1 MGYQA
6 LLFCPDEK
14 VARVAG
20 QVFSELDFTVEPV
33 SEPFVAVKKLMAQRY
48 DAIVVDCENEQN
60 ATLLFKSAKNSSFNR
75 SSLAIALVEGQAG
88 VAKAYRIGANLLL
101 TKPINV
107 EQAKGTLRVARG
119 LLRKNSDAAAA
130 TTASAAI
137 PTAPAKPAPVPAA
150 SSFSPAS
157 GRAAAPSRPEFTEIK
172 VPPAAI
178 PAATPAAAP
187 AMTASAKVEETPA
200 IEIMP
205 VSQTQ
210 IPLASRPAMKPRPP
224 AYQRAIE
231 TEAAPHEEV
240 KTSAA
245 PVPSKSASPTFMSSM
260 GSGAAPAPAKDLAA
274 PSAKELREIEAAL
287 AHPSSA
293 TTSYDAAPVP
303 TSSTASA
310 GHAPTFAALNKD
322 DAGGSGSKKILI
334 AAVVVLVLGAAGY
347 LGYTKLFNNRTASSP
362 RVVSAPQD
370 SGQPASALTPG
381 ANPAA
386 STSTGAPG
394 SANQTSASKPA
405 AGVSPDKPSVA
416 GTSPATRIAAVTD
429 QGAKKPTPAPMVVR
443 SGGSGARNQSQ
454 GQGDES
460 APSLAVGSANDR
472 NLNGLMAGA
481 GTVAKPSL
489 STMKISQGVS
499 QGLVIKRVPPRYP
512 SAALA
517 FHAQGTVEIEVTINK
532 EGNVTNPKVLSGSKI
547 FVQSALDAVRQWRY
561 KPYYLNGEPVE
572 IQTQITIQ
580 FKPN

>member
-20 QVFSELDFTVEPV
+20 QVFSELDFTVEAV

-119 LLRKNSDAAAA
+119 LLRKNSDAAAS
-130 TTASAAI
+130 TASAAI
-137 PTAPAKPAPVPAA
+137 PAAPAKPAPAPAV
-150 SSFSPAS
+150 SSSSPAS

-172 VPPAAI
+172 VPPAVI

-187 AMTASAKVEETPA
+187 AMTASAKVEENPA

-210 IPLASRPAMKPRPP
+210 IPLASRPTMKPRPP

-231 TEAAPHEEV
+231 TEAAPHEAV

-287 AHPSSA
+287 VHPSSA
-293 TTSYDAAPVP
+293 ATSYDAAPVP
-303 TSSTASA
+303 TPSIASA
-310 GHAPTFAALNKD
+310 GHVPTFAALDKE

-347 LGYTKLFNNRTASSP
+347 LGYTKLFNNRTASAP
-362 RVVSAPQD
+362 RVISAPQD
-370 SGQPASALTPG
+370 MGQPASALASAT
-381 ANPAA
+381 NPAA

-394 SANQTSASKPA
+394 SANQTSASKPN
-405 AGVSPDKPSVA
+405 AGVSPDKPSVV
-416 GTSPATRIAAVTD
+416 GTSPATRIAAVSD
-429 QGAKKPTPAPMVVR
+429 QGAKKPTAAPMVVR
-443 SGGSGARNQSQ
+443 SGGAGARGQGQ

-472 NLNGLMAGA
+472 NLNGLMAGS
-481 GTVAKPSL
+481 GDVAKPSL
-489 STMKISQGVS
+489 VTMKISQGVS

-532 EGNVTNPKVLSGSKI
+532 EGNVVNPKVLSGSKI
-547 FVQSALDAVRQWRY
+547 FVQAALDAVRQWRY